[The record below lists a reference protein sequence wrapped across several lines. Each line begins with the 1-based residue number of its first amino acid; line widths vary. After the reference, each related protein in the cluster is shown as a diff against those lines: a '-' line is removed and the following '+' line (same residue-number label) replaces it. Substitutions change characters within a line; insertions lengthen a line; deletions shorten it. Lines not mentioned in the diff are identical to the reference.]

1 MMTFKH
7 LLRTNL
13 SSDFKKTTQK
23 EKDAK
28 FFGASFFPPI
38 SVLWFILQLR
48 SIDMIRLLYYY
59 FLHQR
64 LPF

>member
-28 FFGASFFPPI
+28 FFGASFFPP
-38 SVLWFILQLR
+38 
-48 SIDMIRLLYYY
+48 
-59 FLHQR
+59 HQCVVVH
-64 LPF
+64 FAT